1 MRGHLAVGIII
12 IIMIKTT
19 HGLEKISRTGKGT
32 EFANM
37 RDEIM
42 ERRERQ
48 PIKGSEALDR
58 EGK

>member
-1 MRGHLAVGIII
+1 MRGHLAVGIVI

-32 EFANM
+32 KFANM
-37 RDEIM
+37 RDEIR

-48 PIKGSEALDR
+48 QFKEPETF
-58 EGK
+58 